1 MRIVTD
7 EKDRQAYKEFLEKH
21 ERCNFQQSPE
31 WAKVKGNWINEI
43 VLAEDESGKIIGA
56 VSILI
61 RKIPIFG
68 NIMYSS
74 RGPTCDIH
82 DISVMKQLTDGIK
95 ELAKKY
101 KAIVYKAEPDIL
113 SSDEEYRKIVTSLGY
128 KIKDDAK
135 NFREE
140 IQPRYVFRLDIKGK
154 TEELLFVNSNCER
167 LKDDVKIIHKAIY
180 IDNPFVVD
188 ELSRYR
194 DSGNPMN
201 DMLIGLLTAKER
213 DNVMDGIVESV
224 RAKEKLND
232 IYRTLQNVIE
242 GEILFNQSNEEYYLK
257 NKKFSEPISFHNL
270 STGMKSFVILKML
283 LERGCL
289 KEKDVVILDEPE
301 IHLHPQWQIA
311 YAELLVLLQKQF
323 DLSVVVTT
331 HSPYFVDAINLFS
344 CKYATDS
351 SVNYYISSVDNN
363 RVNMKNVTDNIEEIY
378 KKMVSPIEALD
389 TLRYELNNG

>member
-31 WAKVKGNWINEI
+31 WAKVKENWINEI

-140 IQPRYVFRLDIKGK
+140 IQPRYVFRLDIKNK
-154 TEELLFVNSNCER
+154 TEDEIFAGFHSKTRYNVRLAIKKGVEVKEGTR
-167 LKDDVKIIHKAIY
+167 EDLKDFHKIMVETGARDGFIIRPLSYFEKMY
-180 IDNPFVVD
+180 D
-188 ELSRYR
+188 EMAPEHMKLLMAYHAGKPI
-194 DSGNPMN
+194 SG
-201 DMLIGLLTAKER
+201 
-213 DNVMDGIVESV
+213 
-224 RAKEKLND
+224 
-232 IYRTLQNVIE
+232 VIPIFY
-242 GEILFNQSNEEYYLK
+242 GNKTWYLYGASSNE
-257 NKKFSEPISFHNL
+257 HRNL
-270 STGMKSFVILKML
+270 M
-283 LERGCL
+283 
-289 KEKDVVILDEPE
+289 PN
-301 IHLHPQWQIA
+301 
-311 YAELLVLLQKQF
+311 YLLQW
-323 DLSVVVTT
+323 
-331 HSPYFVDAINLFS
+331 
-344 CKYATDS
+344 
-351 SVNYYISSVDNN
+351 
-363 RVNMKNVTDNIEEIY
+363 
-378 KKMVSPIEALD
+378 
-389 TLRYELNNG
+389 

>member
-1 MRIVTD
+1 MKIVTE
-7 EKDRQAYKEFLEKH
+7 EKDRQAYKKKKKKH

-101 KAIVYKAEPDIL
+101 NAIVYKAEPDIL

-140 IQPRYVFRLDIKGK
+140 IQPRYVFRLDIKNK
-154 TEELLFVNSNCER
+154 TEDEIFAGFHSKTR
-167 LKDDVKIIHKAIY
+167 KDVSLEIKKGVEVKEGTREDVKEFHKIMVETGARDGFIIRPLSYFEKMY
-180 IDNPFVVD
+180 D
-188 ELSRYR
+188 ELA
-194 DSGNPMN
+194 PKHMK
-201 DMLIGLLTAKER
+201 LLMA
-213 DNVMDGIVESV
+213 
-224 RAKEKLND
+224 
-232 IYRTLQNVIE
+232 YYE
-242 GEILFNQSNEEYYLK
+242 GK
-257 NKKFSEPISFHNL
+257 PIS
-270 STGMKSFVILKML
+270 
-283 LERGCL
+283 
-289 KEKDVVILDEPE
+289 
-301 IHLHPQWQIA
+301 
-311 YAELLVLLQKQF
+311 
-323 DLSVVVTT
+323 
-331 HSPYFVDAINLFS
+331 
-344 CKYATDS
+344 
-351 SVNYYISSVDNN
+351 
-363 RVNMKNVTDNIEEIY
+363 
-378 KKMVSPIEALD
+378 
-389 TLRYELNNG
+389 